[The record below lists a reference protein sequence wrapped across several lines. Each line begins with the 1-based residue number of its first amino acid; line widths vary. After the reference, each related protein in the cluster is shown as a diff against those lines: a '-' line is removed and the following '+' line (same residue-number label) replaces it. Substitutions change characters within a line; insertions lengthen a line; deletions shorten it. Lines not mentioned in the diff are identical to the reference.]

1 MNIISAKSSRQ
12 YANNTTTRRVK
23 LYNTFETEWGTLI
36 NLKRKVPDIPNII
49 NHFKIK
55 KNIGHKMQDRILS
68 TNKKM

>member
-1 MNIISAKSSRQ
+1 MNIISEKSSRQ

-55 KNIGHKMQDRILS
+55 KK
-68 TNKKM
+68 